1 MSEPSGRVTPMVAIR
16 EATDDDVPAITAIH
30 NALIPTTTIE
40 WTDALHT
47 VEDRRRWLAA
57 KRDGGFP
64 VLVAVEDDV
73 LGWGAYG
80 EFRDATRWPGY
91 RFTVEHSIHVRGDVQ
106 GRGVGRLLLEALVA
120 HARDAGKR
128 VLVAAIDGE
137 NERSIAFHERHG
149 FAHVGRLP
157 GVGEK
162 FGRRLDLVLMQRNL
176 TDGSA

>member
-1 MSEPSGRVTPMVAIR
+1 MVAIR
-16 EATDDDVPAITAIH
+16 DASDDDVPAITAIH

-40 WTDALHT
+40 WTDVLHT

-57 KRDGGFP
+57 KRAAGFP
-64 VLVAVEDDV
+64 VLVAVDGADPADV

-106 GRGVGRLLLEALVA
+106 GRGVGRRLLDALID

-137 NERSIAFHERHG
+137 NERSIAFHARHG
-149 FAHVGRLP
+149 FDHVGRLP

-162 FGRRLDLVLMQRNL
+162 FGRRLDLVLMQRDL
-176 TDGSA
+176 TA